1 MCVMKTVLK
10 LILLYIA
17 FQYLGMLAAL
27 PFVMGMQFAATGTL
41 DPDLVNRQAIAPGL
55 ALTLLF
61 TVWYLWKAGYLTGD
75 SRLYSPVSA
84 RCLGLTVLLAA
95 GAILLLDGLA
105 SVFSFLPNW
114 LEDTF
119 NIMQSS
125 WAGILLMAIA
135 APVVEELFFRGAIER
150 ALLRRY
156 KPWVAIV
163 ASGLIFGVI
172 HVNPVQVVYASLAG
186 ILLGW
191 LYWRTRSLVPCMVV
205 HVLNNCFSV
214 CLTRSF
220 PEAESLLEVV
230 GGQVYPALLIGAVV
244 AFVVSLWALN
254 RWLSAGVSM
263 EREAESEA

>member
-1 MCVMKTVLK
+1 MSELE
-10 LILLYIA
+10 
-17 FQYLGMLAAL
+17 
-27 PFVMGMQFAATGTL
+27 
-41 DPDLVNRQAIAPGL
+41 
-55 ALTLLF
+55 
-61 TVWYLWKAGYLTGD
+61 
-75 SRLYSPVSA
+75 SREL
-84 RCLGLTVLLAA
+84 RDN
-95 GAILLLDGLA
+95 ILDGLNA
-105 SVFSFLPNW
+105 TFQNLVKETNW
-114 LEDTF
+114 RLIVNGEEADTF
-119 NIMQSS
+119 ACSP
-125 WAGILLMAIA
+125 WELEEVALGI
-135 APVVEELFFRGAIER
+135 LFFRGAIER

-220 PEAESLLEVV
+220 PEAESLREVV
-230 GGQVYPALLIGAVV
+230 GGQAYPALLVGAAV